1 MNNDGN
7 DDDRHS
13 DNHSEPLR
21 EELGENCPFAT
32 SGCKGDC
39 PVEGDVVTPLKGEDG
54 EMEVAS
60 TVDSHE
66 RHPQHPKTGIA
77 GVFEKVTSIVPHG
90 GLIANIY
97 NLASATLGAGIVSVP
112 SGFHDSGVVVSVV
125 LLVVVCACTIYSIHL
140 LGATKLKTG
149 LRSYEE
155 MARGLLGRGWDY
167 FAAFLMF
174 IFCWGTCVGY
184 VISVGDLLSPMLD
197 SENTNAFLKTA
208 NGHRILVGLIWLVGM
223 FTLSLPKEINSLRY
237 ASVVGV
243 SFVIFF
249 VICMIIHSARNG
261 LKHGIGSDINLVN
274 NGMPA
279 VNGLTL
285 FIFAFICQVN
295 VFEIFEEM
303 RKPTLRNMTR
313 DATASMI
320 VVALLNF
327 FSGFF
332 GYCDFGDA
340 VDGSILL
347 LYRPLKDPLFMI
359 SYIGLC
365 VKLCVGFAICIQPSR
380 DAIYYCAQMG
390 KTSDV
395 KDWIN
400 WILSGF
406 LALAALICGLFIP
419 DINIVFTL
427 LGGICGG
434 FLGFIFP
441 AYFFI
446 YSGGFTLKKVGI
458 LHYIGCIIL
467 IVGGVVAIVFGTAV
481 AIYGKIPG

>member
-1 MNNDGN
+1 MNVDHDHDVG
-7 DDDRHS
+7 S
-13 DNHSEPLR
+13 HSEPLTD
-21 EELGENCPFAT
+21 ELGVNYPYAT
-32 SGCKGDC
+32 GAKCS
-39 PVEGDVVTPLKGEDG
+39 PVEGDVVKTLKAVDG
-54 EMEVAS
+54 EMEISS
-60 TVDSHE
+60 TNESIE
-66 RHPQHPKTGIA
+66 QPQPHATGIA
-77 GVFEKVTSIVPHG
+77 GVFEKFTSVVPHG
-90 GLIANIY
+90 GLVANIY

-112 SGFHDSGVVVSVV
+112 SGFRDSGVVVSVV

-155 MARGLLGRGWDY
+155 MARGMLGRGWDY
-167 FAAFLMF
+167 FTAFLMF
-174 IFCWGTCVGY
+174 MFCWGTCVGY

-197 SENTNAFLKTA
+197 GKNTNSFLKTS

-237 ASVVGV
+237 ASVIGV
-243 SFVIFF
+243 SFVVFF

-261 LKHGIGSDINLVN
+261 LKHGIRNDVILAN

-279 VNGLTL
+279 VNGLSL
-285 FIFAFICQVN
+285 FIFAFLCQVN
-295 VFEIFEEM
+295 VFEIFDEM
-303 RKPTLRNMTR
+303 RKPTLKNMTR
-313 DATASMI
+313 DATISMI

-332 GYCDFGDA
+332 GYLDFGDK

-347 LYRPLKDPLFMI
+347 LYTPLQDPLFMI
-359 SYIGLC
+359 AYIGLC
-365 VKLCVGFAICIQPSR
+365 IKLCVGFAICIQPSR

-395 KDWIN
+395 KDWVN
-400 WILSGF
+400 WLLSGF

-419 DINIVFTL
+419 NINIVFTL

-434 FLGFIFP
+434 FLGFMFP

-446 YSGGFTLKKVGI
+446 YSGGFTLKNVGI

-467 IVGGVVAIVFGTAV
+467 LVGGVVAVVFGTAV
-481 AIYGKIPG
+481 AIYGEVPE